1 LGGRLVWG
9 GGTRMTRV
17 QGPDEGSGA
26 GEAHSR
32 THALTHP
39 SPSPAAHPWHIIT
52 GEYPPRSGGIGEYTE
67 LLAHALAAEGPR
79 VHVWAPADASSE
91 RRVEVHPAAFD
102 REGLR
107 QLDSGLGRFPS
118 PRTLLVQYAP
128 QAFGRR
134 GMNVRFCRWVLS
146 RARRGDQVRVMFHEP
161 FVRFSIARPQRNVL
175 AAATRVMAGLLLR
188 AASVAYVS
196 TPAWERLL
204 RPLAPRGLGPMRW
217 LPIPSTVPRVSD
229 PEGVAVLRARLG
241 ANRPG
246 VHVVGHFGTYGGMIA
261 PLLEPALLAVLAPP
275 STSVAL
281 LLGDGGP
288 EFAERLRRVDP
299 SLAGRVTAPGRL
311 PREALSVHLQACDV
325 AVQPYPDG
333 VSARRT
339 TAMAPLAN
347 GVPMVSNAG
356 LFTEPQWEAAG
367 IPLAPLPDAA
377 ALAAEALNLLDDA
390 PRRRRLSASGTAF
403 YEREFS
409 MRRTLD
415 VLLDE

>member
-1 LGGRLVWG
+1 
-9 GGTRMTRV
+9 MTHVR
-17 QGPDEGSGA
+17 GA
-26 GEAHSR
+26 GEASEAGETQSR
-32 THALTHP
+32 SRALAHPFP
-39 SPSPAAHPWHIIT
+39 SPPAHPWHILS
-52 GEYPPRSGGIGEYTE
+52 GEYPPRSGGIGDYTE
-67 LLAHALAAEGPR
+67 ILAHALAAEGPR
-79 VHVWAPADASSE
+79 VHVWAPADASNE
-91 RRVEVHPAAFD
+91 RRVEVHPAAFG

-107 QLDSGLGRFPS
+107 RMDRDLDRFPA

-134 GMNVRFCRWVLS
+134 GMNVRFCRWALS

-161 FVRFSIARPQRNVL
+161 FVRFSLARPQRNVL
-175 AAATRVMAGLLLR
+175 AAATRLMAGLLLR

-217 LPIPSTVPRVSD
+217 LPIPSTVPRVAD
-229 PEGVAVLRARLG
+229 PEAVAVLRARLG

-299 SLAGRVTAPGRL
+299 SLAGRVTAPGHL

-325 AVQPYPDG
+325 AMQPYPDG

-339 TAMAPLAN
+339 TAMAPLSN
-347 GVPMVSNAG
+347 GVPLVSNAG
-356 LFTEPQWEAAG
+356 PFTEPRWAAAG

-377 ALAAEALNLLDDA
+377 ELAAEVLNLLDDGD
-390 PRRRRLSASGTAF
+390 RRRRLSADGAAF

-409 MRRTLD
+409 MRRTLA
-415 VLLDE
+415 VLLGE

>member
-1 LGGRLVWG
+1 MSTRGEGERAGAPRVWH
-9 GGTRMTRV
+9 V
-17 QGPDEGSGA
+17 
-26 GEAHSR
+26 
-32 THALTHP
+32 L
-39 SPSPAAHPWHIIT
+39 T
-52 GEYPPRSGGIGEYTE
+52 GEYPPGGGGVGEYTE
-67 LLAHALAAEGPR
+67 LLAHALAAEGAR
-79 VHVWAPADASSE
+79 VHVWAPAQASSA
-91 RRVEVHPAAFD
+91 RRVEVHPVDSFHGA
-102 REGLR
+102 GLR
-107 QLDSGLGRFPS
+107 RLDEELDHFPA

-134 GMNVRFCRWVLS
+134 GMNVAFCRWVRS

-161 FVRFSIARPQRNVL
+161 YVQWSLERPQRNVL
-175 AAATRVMAGLLLR
+175 AAATRMMAGLLLA

-204 RPLAPRGLGPMRW
+204 RPLAPRALGPMAW
-217 LPIPSTVPRVSD
+217 LPIPSTVPPVDD

-288 EFAERLRRVDP
+288 AFAERLVQGNP
-299 SLAGRVTAPGRL
+299 WLKGRVSAPGRL
-311 PREALSVHLQACDV
+311 ERRALSAHLQACDV

-339 TAMAPLAN
+339 TAMAALAN

-356 LFTEPQWEAAG
+356 AFTEPQWSAAG
-367 IPLAPLPDAA
+367 IPLAAVPDAA
-377 ALAAEALNLLDDA
+377 ALAAAVLDLLDDA
-390 PRRRRLSASGTAF
+390 PRRHRLAADECDF
-403 YEREFS
+403 YLREFS
-409 MRRTLD
+409 MGRTLRT
-415 VLLDE
+415 LLGE

>member
-1 LGGRLVWG
+1 VTATHDGDGRERAVPLSHPRTLALSHPPSTLAPSHPPAWHLV
-9 GGTRMTRV
+9 
-17 QGPDEGSGA
+17 
-26 GEAHSR
+26 
-32 THALTHP
+32 
-39 SPSPAAHPWHIIT
+39 T
-52 GEYPPRSGGIGEYTE
+52 GEYPPRSGGVGEYTE
-67 LLAHALAAEGPR
+67 LLAHALAGEGER
-79 VHVWAPADASSE
+79 VHVWAPAEASNE
-91 RRVEVHPAAFD
+91 RGVQVHPAGFD
-102 REGLR
+102 RAGLR
-107 QLDSGLGRFPS
+107 RLDGELDRFAA

-146 RARRGDQVRVMFHEP
+146 RARGGDAVRVMFHEP
-161 FVRFSIARPQRNVL
+161 FVRFSLARPQRNLL

-188 AASVAYVS
+188 AAAVAYVS

-204 RPLAPRGLGPMRW
+204 RPLAPRALGPMRW
-217 LPIPSTVPRVSD
+217 LPIPSTVPRVDD
-229 PEGVAVLRARLG
+229 PGAVALLRARLG
-241 ANRPG
+241 ANQAG

-261 PLLEPALLAVLAPP
+261 PVLEPALLAVLAPP

-288 EFAERLRRVDP
+288 AFAGRLRRVDP
-299 SLAGRVTAPGRL
+299 SLAGRVVAPGRL
-311 PREALSVHLQACDV
+311 PREALSVHLQACDL

-356 LFTEPQWEAAG
+356 ASTEPQWQAAG
-367 IPLAPLPDAA
+367 IALAPSPDPGALAAA
-377 ALAAEALNLLDDA
+377 ALDLLDDA
-390 PRRRRLSASGTAF
+390 PRRRRLAEAGAAL

-409 MRRTLD
+409 LRRTLA
-415 VLLDE
+415 VLLDA

>member
-1 LGGRLVWG
+1 MTEIRGRSDG
-9 GGTRMTRV
+9 
-17 QGPDEGSGA
+17 GA
-26 GEAHSR
+26 GETHSR
-32 THALTHP
+32 TGALAHP
-39 SPSPAAHPWHIIT
+39 SPSTSAHPWHILT
-52 GEYPPRSGGIGEYTE
+52 GEYPPGGGGIGEYTE

-79 VHVWAPADASSE
+79 VHVWAPADASNE
-91 RRVEVHPAAFD
+91 RRVEVHPAGFD
-102 REGLR
+102 RA
-107 QLDSGLGRFPS
+107 GLGRMDAGLDRFPA

-146 RARRGDQVRVMFHEP
+146 RARRGDRVRVMFHEP
-161 FVRFSIARPQRNVL
+161 FVRFSLARPQRNVL
-175 AAATRVMAGLLLR
+175 AAATRVMAALLLR
-188 AASVAYVS
+188 AASAAYVS

-204 RPLAPRGLGPMRW
+204 RPLAPRTLEPMRW
-217 LPIPSTVPRVSD
+217 LPIPSTVPRVDD

-275 STSVAL
+275 SSSVAL

-288 EFAERLRRVDP
+288 AFAERLRRVDP
-299 SLAGRVTAPGRL
+299 SLEGRIHAPGRL
-311 PREALSVHLQACDV
+311 SREALSVHLQACDV

-347 GVPMVSNAG
+347 GVPVVSNAG

-367 IPLAPLPDAA
+367 IPLAAIPDAA
-377 ALAAEALNLLDDA
+377 ALAAEVLNLLDDPA
-390 PRRRRLSASGTAF
+390 RRHRMSIDGPAF
-403 YEREFS
+403 YGREFS
-409 MRRTLD
+409 MRRTLA
-415 VLLDE
+415 VLLDG

>member
-1 LGGRLVWG
+1 
-9 GGTRMTRV
+9 MTHV
-17 QGPDEGSGA
+17 QGA
-26 GEAHSR
+26 GEGPDATETHSR
-32 THALTHP
+32 RALAHP
-39 SPSPAAHPWHIIT
+39 FPSSARPWHIVT
-52 GEYPPRSGGIGEYTE
+52 GEYPPASGGVGEYTE
-67 LLAHALAAEGPR
+67 ILAHALAAEGPR
-79 VHVWAPADASSE
+79 VHVWAPAAAANE

-102 REGLR
+102 RAGLR
-107 QLDSGLGRFPS
+107 RLDTELDRFPA

-134 GMNVRFCRWVLS
+134 GMNVGFCRWVLA
-146 RARRGDQVRVMFHEP
+146 RARRGDPVRVMFHEP
-161 FVRFSIARPQRNVL
+161 FVRFSATRPQRNLL
-175 AAATRVMAGLLLR
+175 AAATRVMAVLLLR
-188 AASVAYVS
+188 AATVAYVS

-204 RPLAPRGLGPMRW
+204 RPLAPRRLGPMRW
-217 LPIPSTVPRVSD
+217 LPIPSTVPRIDD

-281 LLGDGGP
+281 LLGNGGP
-288 EFAERLRRVDP
+288 AFAERLRQVDP
-299 SLAGRVTAPGRL
+299 SLEGRLHAPGRL

-356 LFTEPQWEAAG
+356 LYTEPQWEAAG
-367 IPLAPLPDAA
+367 MPLAAQPDPA
-377 ALAAEALNLLDDA
+377 ALAAEVLNLLDDV
-390 PRRRRLSASGTAF
+390 PRRRGLALDGPAF
-403 YEREFS
+403 YQREFS

-415 VLLDE
+415 VLLDG